1 MSEFNLYLTKSKF
14 LKQTHDV
21 ILNFVSVC
29 HKMKHWNLMFTHWVV
44 FVFKKKKR
52 RSVARYPGCNFW
64 HKECTYFSEQ
74 TSHE

>member
-1 MSEFNLYLTKSKF
+1 MSEFNLYLTESKF

-44 FVFKKKKR
+44 FVFKKKTSIR
-52 RSVARYPGCNFW
+52 RALPWMQFLA
-64 HKECTYFSEQ
+64 
-74 TSHE
+74 